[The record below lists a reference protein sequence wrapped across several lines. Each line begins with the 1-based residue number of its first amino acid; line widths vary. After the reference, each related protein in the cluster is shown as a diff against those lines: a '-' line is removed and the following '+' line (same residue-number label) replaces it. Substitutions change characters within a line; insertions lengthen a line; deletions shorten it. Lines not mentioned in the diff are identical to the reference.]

1 MTAQNAQSFGCFSA
15 DQKWTITDPLLPQIE
30 EKYTLQNLKLHSML
44 TSGLKEGPG
53 SYFTQFILK

>member
-15 DQKWTITDPLLPQIE
+15 DQNWTISDPLLPQIDK
-30 EKYTLQNLKLHSML
+30 KYTLQDLKLHYRL